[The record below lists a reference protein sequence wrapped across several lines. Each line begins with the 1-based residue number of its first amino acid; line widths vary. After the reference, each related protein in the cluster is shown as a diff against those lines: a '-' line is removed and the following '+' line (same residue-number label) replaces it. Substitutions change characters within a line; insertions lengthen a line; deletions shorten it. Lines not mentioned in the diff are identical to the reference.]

1 MIMKIKKIKILILL
15 SFFILIFC
23 ANSINIFAQQEE
35 EQILYFQMEPL
46 DDSLFIKIQEE
57 MFIDPPDPKAEI
69 VADLRDA
76 NNLTISIKG
85 TLYPFLALKPETR
98 ARIITYPFKLNLEE
112 TINFGSVFTRVIEKL
127 RLSKLLSPPSVL
139 QISPTLGYINPFLQV
154 QGGERFGFPL
164 KSDIG
169 VSIGF
174 GTPYSGVMETNFI
187 EANFH
192 ILGLRIGM
200 FQSAD
205 AFVEIKDFDN
215 HNNLYVTSGFQVA
228 YVIPF
233 GNFFEFGYTSS
244 SNKFTESQILKYTKQ
259 TVNKN
264 NIILNTD
271 GSIKYQPFLVQ
282 GDFINW
288 ELRYPIKVMGATRG
302 KVYVARYLNETH
314 IGYSGRELTLGGS
327 VFDLRMDAMLA
338 SNIRQPQFVID
349 ILVQKIFDSWAAS
362 AIAIGPS
369 AIIGTT
375 KNGSLGIT
383 SILFNL
389 RIKVGTSF

>member
-1 MIMKIKKIKILILL
+1 M
-15 SFFILIFC
+15 
-23 ANSINIFAQQEE
+23 INIIIRGIFLATFVLVICGENSLNLLRAQEE
-35 EQILYFQMEPL
+35 TEPIVYFQMEPL

-69 VADLRDA
+69 VVDLRDV
-76 NNLTISIKG
+76 NNQTISIKG
-85 TLYPFLALKPETR
+85 ALYPFLALKSETR

-112 TINFGSVFTRVIEKL
+112 TIGFTSVFTRVIEKL
-127 RLSKLLSPPSVL
+127 RLSKILSPPSVL
-139 QISPTLGYINPFLQV
+139 QISPTLGYISPFLQA

-192 ILGLRIGM
+192 ILGARFGI

-215 HNNLYVTSGFQVA
+215 HNNLFVTSGFQVA

-233 GNFFEFGYTSS
+233 GNFFEIGFTSA
-244 SNKFTESQILKYTKQ
+244 SNNFTESQILKYTKQ
-259 TVNKN
+259 TVNKD
-264 NIILNTD
+264 NIVLNPD
-271 GSIKYQPFLVQ
+271 GSIKYQPFLLK
-282 GDFINW
+282 GDYINW
-288 ELRYPIKVMGATRG
+288 EFRYPVKILGSTRG
-302 KVYVARYLNETH
+302 KLYAARYLNETH
-314 IGYSGRELTLGGS
+314 FGYAGRELTLGGS
-327 VFDLRMDAMLA
+327 VFDLRMDAMVA

-349 ILVQKIFDSWAAS
+349 VLVQKIFDSWASS

-369 AIIGTT
+369 AIIGSK
-375 KNGSLGIT
+375 KNGSLGFT

-389 RIKVGTSF
+389 RLKIGTSF

>member
-1 MIMKIKKIKILILL
+1 MFIKKITLLPLLFLL
-15 SFFILIFC
+15 SVIVSDKYFTL
-23 ANSINIFAQQEE
+23 FAQEE
-35 EQILYFQMEPL
+35 NEQVVYYQMEPL
-46 DDSLFIKIQEE
+46 DDSLFIQIQQE

-69 VADLRDA
+69 VVDLRDA
-76 NNLTISIKG
+76 NNQTISIKG
-85 TLYPFLALKPETR
+85 SLYPFLALKPETR

-112 TINFGSVFTRVIEKL
+112 TIHYASVFSRVIEKL
-127 RLSKLLSPPSVL
+127 RLSKILNTPSVL
-139 QISPTLGYINPFLQV
+139 QISPTLGYINPFIQV

-174 GTPYSGVMETNFI
+174 GTPYSGIMETNFI

-192 ILGLRIGM
+192 ILGLRVGI
-200 FQSAD
+200 FRSAD
-205 AFVEIKDFDN
+205 AFVEIKNSEN
-215 HNNLYVTSGFQVA
+215 HNNLFVTTGFQVA

-233 GNFFEFGYTSS
+233 GNFFEFGFTST
-244 SNKFTESQILKYTKQ
+244 NDKFTESQILKYTTQ

-264 NIILNTD
+264 NIILNPD
-271 GSIKYQPFLVQ
+271 GSIKYQPFLLQ

-288 ELRYPIKVMGATRG
+288 EFRYPVKVMGATRG
-302 KVYVARYLNETH
+302 KVYIARYLNETH
-314 IGYSGRELTLGGS
+314 IGYSGREMTLGGS
-327 VFDLRMDAMLA
+327 VFDLRMDAMVA
-338 SNIRQPQFVID
+338 SNIRQPQFIMD
-349 ILVQKIFDSWAAS
+349 ILVQKIFDSWASS

-375 KNGSLGIT
+375 KSGSLGLT

>member
-1 MIMKIKKIKILILL
+1 MKSINRLTLLFLL
-15 SFFILIFC
+15 SFLVLVK
-23 ANSINIFAQQEE
+23 SDYLFAQDEAE
-35 EQILYFQMEPL
+35 PILYYQMEPL
-46 DDSLFIKIQEE
+46 DDSLFIRIQEE

-69 VADLRDA
+69 VVDIRDA
-76 NNLTISIKG
+76 NNRTISIKG

-112 TINFGSVFTRVIEKL
+112 TINYISVFSRVIEKL
-127 RLSKLLSPPSVL
+127 RLSKILNPPSVF
-139 QISPTLGYINPFLQV
+139 QISPTLGYINPFIQV
-154 QGGERFGFPL
+154 QGGERFGFPIKNDVGISL
-164 KSDIG
+164 
-169 VSIGF
+169 GF

-187 EANFH
+187 EMNFH

-200 FQSAD
+200 YQNVD
-205 AFVEIKDFDN
+205 AFVEIKDFEN
-215 HNNLYVTSGFQVA
+215 HNNLFVTNGFQVA

-244 SNKFTESQILKYTKQ
+244 SKTFSERQMIKYTKN
-259 TVNKN
+259 TVNKD
-264 NIILNTD
+264 NIVLNPD
-271 GSIKYQPFLVQ
+271 GTVKYQPYFLQ
-282 GDFINW
+282 DSYINW
-288 ELRYPIKVMGATRG
+288 EFRYPVKVIGATRG

-314 IGYSGRELTLGGS
+314 VGYSGREMTIGGS
-327 VFDLRMDAMLA
+327 VFDLRMDAMVA
-338 SNIRQPQFVID
+338 SNLRQPQFVID
-349 ILVQKIFDSWAAS
+349 ILVQKIFDSWASS

-375 KNGSLGIT
+375 KSGSVGLT

>member
-1 MIMKIKKIKILILL
+1 MFIKKITLLPLLFLL
-15 SFFILIFC
+15 SVIVSDKYFTL
-23 ANSINIFAQQEE
+23 FAQEE
-35 EQILYFQMEPL
+35 NEQIVYYQMEPL

-57 MFIDPPDPKAEI
+57 IFIDPPDPKAEI
-69 VADLRDA
+69 VVDLRDA
-76 NNLTISIKG
+76 NNQTISIKG
-85 TLYPFLALKPETR
+85 SLYPFLALKPETR

-112 TINFGSVFTRVIEKL
+112 TIHYASVFSRVIEKL
-127 RLSKLLSPPSVL
+127 RLSKILNTPSVL
-139 QISPTLGYINPFLQV
+139 QISPTLGYINPFIQV

-174 GTPYSGVMETNFI
+174 GTPYSGIMETNFI

-192 ILGLRIGM
+192 ILGLRVGI
-200 FQSAD
+200 FRSAD
-205 AFVEIKDFDN
+205 AFVEIKNSEN
-215 HNNLYVTSGFQVA
+215 HNNLFVTTGFQVA

-233 GNFFEFGYTSS
+233 GNFFEFGFTST
-244 SNKFTESQILKYTKQ
+244 NDKFTESQILKYTTQ

-264 NIILNTD
+264 NIILNPD
-271 GSIKYQPFLVQ
+271 GSIKYQPFLLQ

-288 ELRYPIKVMGATRG
+288 EFRYPVKVMGATRG
-302 KVYVARYLNETH
+302 KVYIARYLNETH
-314 IGYSGRELTLGGS
+314 IGYSGREMTLGGS
-327 VFDLRMDAMLA
+327 VFDLRMDAMVA
-338 SNIRQPQFVID
+338 SNIRQPQFIMD
-349 ILVQKIFDSWAAS
+349 ILVQKIFDSWASS

-375 KNGSLGIT
+375 KSGSLGLT

>member
-1 MIMKIKKIKILILL
+1 MTVKNLFIIIILTLL
-15 SFFILIFC
+15 Y
-23 ANSINIFAQQEE
+23 SIVTNNTTLLYAQEE
-35 EQILYFQMEPL
+35 EEPILYYQMEPL
-46 DDSLFIKIQEE
+46 DDSLFLKIQEE

-69 VADLRDA
+69 VVDLRDA
-76 NNLTISIKG
+76 NNQTISIKG
-85 TLYPFLALKPETR
+85 SLYPFLALQPGTR

-112 TINFGSVFTRVIEKL
+112 TIHLGSVFSRVIEKL
-127 RLSKLLSPPSVL
+127 RLSKILNPPSVL
-139 QISPTLGYINPFLQV
+139 QISPTMGYINPFIQV

-192 ILGLRIGM
+192 ILGFRAGI
-200 FQSAD
+200 FQNAD

-215 HNNLYVTSGFQVA
+215 HNNLFVTNGFQVA

-233 GNFFEFGYTSS
+233 GNFFEFGYLSTSD
-244 SNKFTESQILKYTKQ
+244 KFTESQTLKYTTQ

-264 NIILNTD
+264 NIVLNPD
-271 GSIKYQPFLVQ
+271 GTIKYQPFLLQ
-282 GDFINW
+282 GDFVNW
-288 ELRYPIKVMGATRG
+288 EFRYPIKILGATRG
-302 KVYVARYLNETH
+302 KIYVARFIDETH
-314 IGYSGRELTLGGS
+314 IGYIGREMTLGGS
-327 VFDLRMDAMLA
+327 VFDLRMDAMVA
-338 SNIRQPQFVID
+338 STVRQPQFVID
-349 ILVQKIFDSWAAS
+349 ILVQKIFDSWASS

-369 AIIGTT
+369 AIFGTT
-375 KNGSLGIT
+375 RNGSAGIT